1 MTRRHQQRLRTEH
14 QDLGED
20 MATARPLPSAHRP
33 WAHEARL
40 LRVIAELQRLEAD
53 LIGDGFDTEAGS
65 VATTRTDL
73 EWQRE
78 ELAVSTQV
86 SYSS

>member
-1 MTRRHQQRLRTEH
+1 M
-14 QDLGED
+14 G
-20 MATARPLPSAHRP
+20 TARELHSSHRP

-40 LRVIAELQRLEAD
+40 LKVIGELQRLEAD
-53 LIGDGFDTEAGS
+53 LIGDGLGAEAGS

-78 ELAVSTQV
+78 ELAASTQV